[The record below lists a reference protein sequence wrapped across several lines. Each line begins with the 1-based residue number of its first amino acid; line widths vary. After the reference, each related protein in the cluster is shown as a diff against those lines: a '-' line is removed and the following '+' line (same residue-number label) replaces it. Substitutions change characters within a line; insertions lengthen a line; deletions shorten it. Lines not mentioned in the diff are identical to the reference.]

1 MVSVYNQLS
10 EKSFS
15 LHEDVDSIELHVG
28 RDHVRQVSLFDL
40 LLDHGLGGVAD
51 DQIVA
56 VVREVVV
63 VEHQD
68 VCKSIL
74 SVLKGHVLVVEVELL
89 DASKDILEHLG
100 ELGRALAANRL
111 DWHEGREVAEKL
123 VGVKANAVFLEESLK
138 DSALVDDTIDH
149 LHHLGVRSLA
159 DGTSGELV
167 QDVGKGVK
175 NTSETEDFVLTFS
188 VDRARIIVDF
198 FKAS

>member
-28 RDHVRQVSLFDL
+28 RDHVRQVSFLDL

-63 VEHQD
+63 VEHQN
-68 VCKSIL
+68 VGKSIL
-74 SVLKGHVLVVEVELL
+74 SVLKGHVLVIEIELL

-149 LHHLGVRSLA
+149 LHHLGVRGLA

-167 QDVGKGVK
+167 QDVGEGVK
-175 NTSETEDFVLTFS
+175 NTSETEDFVLAFS

-198 FKAS
+198 SKAS